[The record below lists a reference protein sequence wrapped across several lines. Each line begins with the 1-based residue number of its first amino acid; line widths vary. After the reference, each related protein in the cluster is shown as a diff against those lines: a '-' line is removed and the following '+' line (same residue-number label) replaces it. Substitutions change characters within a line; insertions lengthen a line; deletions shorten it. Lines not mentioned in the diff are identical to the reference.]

1 MCTAGLMAETSTSL
15 FDPLQTNEEKSKV
28 GSCLDCIIE
37 GEFPV
42 LDEAIFDIILLT
54 LLFL

>member
-1 MCTAGLMAETSTSL
+1 MN
-15 FDPLQTNEEKSKV
+15 F
-28 GSCLDCIIE
+28 GSCLDSIIE

-54 LLFL
+54 LLFLRQKFTYKIYLKYM